1 MPKNF
6 NEVNFN
12 EKNLNNLNYIE
23 NIKKIKERY
32 TELNKN
38 FISEKKI
45 LNNVKKHKEHAKNK
59 IKTERKT
66 EGFARYAKALIG
78 IKSENINSAKTEYK
92 EIEIKSHQNTSKLL
106 SRTDSTKLEL
116 LNLISDIEKKE
127 IPSYEEEIEAL
138 NKKIK
143 ELKKFIT
150 RSNELYN
157 KIGLFQDTLKKEI

>member
-1 MPKNF
+1 MPKNL

-12 EKNLNNLNYIE
+12 ENNLNNHDNIIK
-23 NIKKIKERY
+23 IKKRY
-32 TELNKN
+32 IELNKN
-38 FISEKKI
+38 FVNEQKI
-45 LNNVKKHKEHAKNK
+45 LNNVKKHKEHAHNK

-66 EGFARYAKALIG
+66 EGIARYAKALIG
-78 IKSENINSAKTEYK
+78 IKSENINTAKTEYK

-116 LNLISDIEKKE
+116 LNLINDIEENEISSYEKE
-127 IPSYEEEIEAL
+127 IEIL

-143 ELKKFIT
+143 ELKKIIV

-157 KIGLFQDTLKKEI
+157 KIGLFQNTLKKEI